1 MDWTWMLLVVSF
13 LVTPLIN
20 PSSVSFILKFTYSLF
35 THNFRTIVK
44 KWTYVKKGHSFD
56 QEIVE
61 ELHSVLDELRTQLE
75 SRHDEVAQV
84 AREWW
89 YNGRIIYM
97 EWSKVKKKDW
107 SCKKIVYIKMNG
119 IKVWMMCLEIS
130 SLQYKIF
137 LHLVKN
143 RRLGTSLL
151 RSLSKDKD
159 ERYVITLEISGWRD
173 QLVIIK

>member
-1 MDWTWMLLVVSF
+1 MLLVVSF

-56 QEIVE
+56 QDIVE

-75 SRHDEVAQV
+75 SRHGEVAQV

-89 YNGRIIYM
+89 CNGRIIYM
-97 EWSKVKKKDW
+97 EWAKVKKKDW
-107 SCKKIVYIKMNG
+107 SCKKNR
-119 IKVWMMCLEIS
+119 
-130 SLQYKIF
+130 
-137 LHLVKN
+137 LH
-143 RRLGTSLL
+143 
-151 RSLSKDKD
+151 KD
-159 ERYVITLEISGWRD
+159 ERYQSMDDVLGDKFFAIQNFSSSCKKSSAKDLFIK
-173 QLVIIK
+173 IIVKG